1 MTGSV
6 GFIGLGDQGGP
17 MAAAIA
23 PVFNLHVWARRP
35 TSYAPLLGLPH
46 TIAESASA
54 LAASVSVL
62 CLCLP
67 GDAEL
72 GSLLHDSV
80 IGKIQ
85 AGGIVINHATGDP
98 TAAAGFAAELAAHGI
113 DYLDVP
119 VSGGRPGAEARTLT
133 SFVGGEAAVLEAC
146 WDILATH
153 SNSIH
158 HMGPTGAGQ
167 MTKLLNNALTVS
179 NLRNVVEVLTLAEEA
194 GMSLPALKTAFASS
208 SGGSFI
214 LQALGTKITP
224 EIADHIAGLNRK
236 DIAEFSEAM
245 HRKGL
250 HPETIV
256 DWAMPGPDQL
266 AAKVRALV
274 GSSA

>member
-1 MTGSV
+1 MTGKV

-23 PVFNLHVWARRP
+23 PVFDLQVWARRP
-35 TSYAPLLGLPH
+35 ASYAPLLGLPYSV
-46 TIAESASA
+46 AQDPKD

-72 GSLLHDSV
+72 ADLLQTAV
-80 IGKIQ
+80 IGTMKP
-85 AGGIVINHATGDP
+85 GSIVINHATGDP
-98 TAAAGFAAELAAHGI
+98 EAAARFAAELAAHGI
-113 DYLDVP
+113 DYLDAP
-119 VSGGRPGAEARTLT
+119 VSGGRPGAVAKTLT

-153 SNSIH
+153 SNAIH
-158 HMGPTGAGQ
+158 HMGLAGAGQ

-179 NLRNVVEVLTLAEEA
+179 NLRNVVEVLSLAEAA
-194 GMSLPALKTAFASS
+194 GVDLPALQAAFRSS

-224 EIADHIAGLNRK
+224 DIADHIAGLNRK
-236 DIAEFSEAM
+236 DVAEFAEAM
-245 HRKGL
+245 QRKGL
-250 HPETIV
+250 HPEAIV
-256 DWAMPGPDQL
+256 NWAMPGPDQL
-266 AAKVRALV
+266 AAKV
-274 GSSA
+274 SSLAKRSA